1 MPTDVAANVATNADR
16 VLDYLAERGGVAEV
30 APGRAL
36 LRPMAEELGCT
47 RAELIATVAELE
59 ADGVIVRRIQDR
71 RVYRVALVDADMDA
85 AAVSAPAPEPAP
97 VPAAWS
103 AQVTAAPAA
112 EPGSS
117 WAPIEHSAPESAPAK
132 QSRFSR
138 RAKPPKAQKAPQAMS
153 GGYFEIRE
161 MNNTSF
167 EGIEGKVLSR
177 HKGPKEAFAEI
188 RRLNLQRS
196 GGRYTPRVVVQV
208 NPDGTEDI
216 AIPFNGTRPVHFPY
230 TLSGGRI

>member
-1 MPTDVAANVATNADR
+1 MPTYVATNADR
-16 VLDYLAERGGVAEV
+16 ILDYLAERGGVAEV
-30 APGRAL
+30 VPGRAL
-36 LRPMAEELGCT
+36 LRAMAEDLGCT
-47 RAELIATVAELE
+47 RAELTAAVAELE
-59 ADGVIVRRIQDR
+59 ADGVVVRMIQDR
-71 RVYRVALVDADMDA
+71 RVYRVALVDAGAD
-85 AAVSAPAPEPAP
+85 VAPAPAPAP

-103 AQVTAAPAA
+103 AQVTSAPPAV

-117 WAPIEHSAPESAPAK
+117 WEPVEQPAPEAPPAK

-138 RAKPPKAQKAPQAMS
+138 RAKAPRAPQAMT
-153 GGYFEIRE
+153 GAYYEIRE

-167 EGIEGKVLSR
+167 EGIEGQVLSR

-208 NPDGTEDI
+208 NADGTEDL